1 MARNDGVDRTSVR
14 NLAVSDK
21 AVGNTQQHNEREKD
35 SYRNPDIIPQ
45 RTSWNVHFK
54 KPTASYT
61 DLFAQLETAGTI
73 STRGL
78 KPDATHY
85 CELVFDV
92 NSAYFDNHGGYEF
105 AKQFYE
111 DAYKAAVQI
120 VGGEQYILSAVMH
133 ADEINRAMTE
143 ALGREVYHYHLHV
156 VYVPVVEKQI
166 LWSKRCKDKALVGT
180 VKETVMQVSRSKKW
194 ASKPLL
200 DDAGKPVLQK
210 NGKPVLKKSYSI
222 LQDDFFN
229 YMRSAGYT
237 DVERGERG
245 STEEHLTV
253 TQFKV
258 QREQERLDSLTAQ
271 IDQKEQHLTQTR
283 KTLSKKEKE
292 LAAVQKKAAVTK
304 DALIHAQ
311 DVESLGKRT
320 LLGNYSLTEDEL
332 STLKKQA
339 AHGYIMDV
347 ENRQLKQQLVTAKRD
362 CAEWQTRYRD
372 LRNDVQPYLDALR
385 HAPERVRNFF
395 ENLLSQKSE
404 RTASISK
411 DRHHEQNAEL

>member
-1 MARNDGVDRTSVR
+1 MARNDGIDRTSVR

-61 DLFAQLETAGTI
+61 DLFAQLEAAGTI

-85 CELVFDV
+85 CELIFDV

-143 ALGREVYHYHLHV
+143 ALSREVYHYHLHV

-166 LWSKRCKDKALVGT
+166 LWSKRCKDKALIGT

-200 DDAGKPVLQK
+200 DESGKPVLQK
-210 NGKPVLKKSYSI
+210 NGKPVLKKSYSV
-222 LQDDFFN
+222 LQDNFFN
-229 YMRSAGYT
+229 FMRAAGYT
-237 DVERGERG
+237 DIERGERG

-258 QREQERLDSLTAQ
+258 QREQERLGSLSAQ
-271 IDQKEQHLTQTR
+271 IDQKEQHLTQTS
-283 KTLSKKEKE
+283 KAFSKKEKE
-292 LAAVQKKAAVTK
+292 LAVVQKKTVITK

-332 STLKKQA
+332 SSLKKQA
-339 AHGYIMDV
+339 AHGYVVDV
-347 ENRQLKQQLVTAKRD
+347 ENRQLKQQLAAAKRD

-372 LRNDVQPYLDALR
+372 LRNDVQPYLDAMR

-395 ENLLSQKSE
+395 ENLLARKPE
-404 RTASISK
+404 RTADAPSK
-411 DRHHEQNAEL
+411 ASRQ